1 MKVLISTGGTGGHIY
16 PALIVGKYFK
26 DNGFEVIFTI
36 GKREREIEIL
46 RQSKEKFINLP
57 IGYPTKRIFPFQIFV
72 SLFKSYSILKKEKS
86 NFIFAF
92 GSYASF
98 PILFWSKLL
107 KIPYY
112 LHEQNSIP
120 GKVIKFFSKNAVK
133 VFISFKESENYL
145 NSGNLIFCGM
155 PVREKIGKIDRK
167 DGLKRFNLKDDKK
180 TFLLIGGSGGSKFLL
195 DLIKKHEQEILK
207 LNLQGIIIKG
217 DIKLKEDFKFDCL
230 IFDYIN
236 EIEYAFAAS
245 DFVISRGGA
254 STIWEI
260 LYSKRPAIV
269 VPIKTSEHQN
279 KNSSFIGK
287 LQVGV
292 ILKEDED
299 KKFKDLLSDFMSNL
313 EIYNKNFEKL
323 NFPDTKSIIL
333 KEILNAKW
341 WKDSSNWNWW
351 LWYDFTC

>member
-16 PALIVGKYFK
+16 PALIVGKYLK

-36 GKREREIEIL
+36 GKREREVEIL

-57 IGYPTKRIFPFQIFV
+57 IGYPTKKIFPFQIFL
-72 SLFKSYSILKKEKS
+72 SLFKSYSILKKEKP
-86 NFIFAF
+86 NLVFAF

-107 KIPYY
+107 KFPYY
-112 LHEQNSIP
+112 LHEQNLIP
-120 GKVIKFFSKNAVK
+120 GRVIKLFSKNAKK
-133 VFISFKESENYL
+133 VFISFKESEIYL
-145 NSGNLIFCGM
+145 KSGNLIFSGM
-155 PVREKIGKIDRK
+155 PLREKIGKIDK
-167 DGLKRFNLKDDKK
+167 KEGLKRFNLKDNKK

-195 DLIKKHEQEILK
+195 DLIKKYEYEILK

-217 DIKLKEDFKFDCL
+217 DIKLKEDFKFECFV
-230 IFDYIN
+230 FDYIN

-260 LYSKRPAIV
+260 LYSKKPAIV
-269 VPIKTSEHQN
+269 VPIKRSEHQN
-279 KNSSFIGK
+279 KNSNIISK

-299 KKFKDLLSDFMSNL
+299 KNFKEVLSDFMKNL
-313 EIYNKNFEKL
+313 EIYKDNFEKL
-323 NFPDTKSIIL
+323 KFPDTKTIIL
-333 KEILNAKW
+333 KEILNAK
-341 WKDSSNWNWW
+341 S
-351 LWYDFTC
+351 